1 MSALSPILYSKDVS
15 ELLQCSV
22 RTVED
27 YARAGRLPSLKFGD
41 GWVFPTE
48 ALIQTVNCMAKEE
61 AAKRAQPCKPLAVGK
76 KTQKSLPDL
85 SKLLAAA

>member
-1 MSALSPILYSKDVS
+1 MSALPPILDSKDVS
-15 ELLQCSV
+15 ELLQCSI

-48 ALIQTVNCMAKEE
+48 ALIQAVNCMAKEE
-61 AAKRAQPCKPLAVGK
+61 ADKRAQPCKPIAVGK
-76 KTQKSLPDL
+76 KAQKTRPDL

>member
-1 MSALSPILYSKDVS
+1 MSALPPILNSKDVA

-41 GWVFPTE
+41 GWVFPSDV
-48 ALIQTVNCMAKEE
+48 LIQAVNRMAEVE
-61 AAKRAQPCKPLAVGK
+61 AAKRAEPQKPIAVGK
-76 KTQKSLPDL
+76 KVQKDRPDL
-85 SKLLAAA
+85 SRLLAAA